1 MSVAGYDA
9 RSGLLSRGE
18 TDYVSTLFAG
28 FHPLRLKPLEHF
40 GAFLRPIRRAV
51 GPHVSTLG
59 ACEPPRNHG
68 IEVFDMVVVASRT
81 FRARGFAHPE
91 GDHCG
96 LVRDHQEPLEVYP
109 IVVPPPAWRHPRPFR
124 V

>member
-28 FHPLRLKPLEHF
+28 FRPLRLKALKHF
-40 GAFLRPIRRAV
+40 GAFLPPIRRAV

-68 IEVFDMVVVASRT
+68 VEVFDILVVASRT
-81 FRARGFAHPE
+81 FRTRGVAHLE
-91 GDHCG
+91 GDNSGPVQWHRQ
-96 LVRDHQEPLEVYP
+96 LL
-109 IVVPPPAWRHPRPFR
+109 
-124 V
+124 